1 MNNFDSII
9 FDLDGTLWSAL
20 DSTVFV
26 LKEIKKRHPDIVED
40 VSVDVIKSAMG
51 CTFEETAKKY
61 YGYLDK
67 EIREKYTEEAILENT
82 KRLMKYGGTL
92 YNGVEDI
99 IKELS
104 KNYKLYI
111 VSNCIEGYIESFL
124 ETSNLKD
131 YFLDFENNGRTS
143 LSKGD
148 NINLLIRRN
157 HLLNPIYVGDTNK
170 DKEASEY
177 AGIPFVFASYG
188 FGNVTKYDYK
198 IDDISGMLTIFG
210 EKKDSVFM
218 A

>member
-40 VSVDVIKSAMG
+40 VSVDIIKSAMG

-67 EIREKYTEEAILENT
+67 ETRERYTKEAIQENT
-82 KRLMKYGGTL
+82 KYLMKHGGTL
-92 YNGVEDI
+92 YNGVEEV
-99 IKELS
+99 IKLLS

-131 YFLDFENNGRTS
+131 YFSDFENNGRTG
-143 LSKGD
+143 LEKGE
-148 NINLLIRRN
+148 NIKLLIKRN
-157 HLLNPIYVGDTNK
+157 HLSNPIYVGDTDK
-170 DKEASEY
+170 DREAAEE
-177 AGIPFVFASYG
+177 AKIPFIYATYG
-188 FGNVTKYDYK
+188 FGAVEKYNNK
-198 IDDISGMLTIFG
+198 IDNIYDLLTILKIKNTKNEF
-210 EKKDSVFM
+210 
-218 A
+218 

>member
-1 MNNFDSII
+1 MAYAQKKSEHAFQAFHRDLAEGNFPP
-9 FDLDGTLWSAL
+9 
-20 DSTVFV
+20 V
-26 LKEIKKRHPDIVED
+26 LF
-40 VSVDVIKSAMG
+40 MYG
-51 CTFEETAKKY
+51 EEE
-61 YGYLDK
+61 YLI
-67 EIREKYTEEAILENT
+67 EWAVQSLAEKYTEEAILENT

-124 ETSNLKD
+124 ETSNLKE
-131 YFLDFENNGRTS
+131 YFLDFENNGRTG

-157 HLLNPIYVGDTNK
+157 HLLNPIYVGDTDK
-170 DKEASEY
+170 DREASEY

-188 FGNVTKYDYK
+188 FGNVTKCDYK
-198 IDDISGMLTIFG
+198 IDDISEMLTIFG
-210 EKKDSVFM
+210 EEK
-218 A
+218 

>member
-40 VSVDVIKSAMG
+40 VSVDIIKSAMG

-67 EIREKYTEEAILENT
+67 ETREKYTKEAIQENT
-82 KRLMKYGGTL
+82 KYLMKHGGTL
-92 YNGVEDI
+92 YNGVKEV
-99 IKELS
+99 IKLLS

-131 YFLDFENNGRTS
+131 YFSDFENNGRTG
-143 LSKGD
+143 LEKGE
-148 NINLLIRRN
+148 NIKLLIKRN
-157 HLLNPIYVGDTNK
+157 HLSNPIYVGDTDK
-170 DKEASEY
+170 DREAAEE
-177 AGIPFVFASYG
+177 AKIPFIYATYG
-188 FGNVTKYDYK
+188 FGAVEKYNNK
-198 IDDISGMLTIFG
+198 IDNIYDLLIILKIKNTKNEF
-210 EKKDSVFM
+210 
-218 A
+218 

>member
-1 MNNFDSII
+1 MSNNFDSII

-20 DSTVFV
+20 DSTVKV
-26 LKEIKKRHPDIVED
+26 LKEIKKRHSDIVED

-51 CTFEETAKKY
+51 CTFEDTAKKY

-67 EIREKYTEEAILENT
+67 DTREKYTKEAILENT
-82 KRLMKYGGTL
+82 KRLMKHGGTL
-92 YNGVEDI
+92 YDGVKDI

-124 ETSNLKD
+124 ETSNLKE
-131 YFLDFENNGRTS
+131 YFLDFENNGRTG

-157 HLLNPIYVGDTNK
+157 HLLNPIYVGDTDK
-170 DKEASEY
+170 DREASEY

-188 FGNVTKYDYK
+188 FGNVTNYDYK
-198 IDDISGMLTIFG
+198 IDDISEMLTIFG
-210 EKKDSVFM
+210 EEK
-218 A
+218 

>member
-40 VSVDVIKSAMG
+40 VSVDIIKSAMG

-67 EIREKYTEEAILENT
+67 ETREKYTKEAIQENT
-82 KRLMKYGGTL
+82 KYLMKHGGTL
-92 YNGVEDI
+92 YNGVEEV
-99 IKELS
+99 IKLLS
-104 KNYKLYI
+104 KKYKLYI

-131 YFLDFENNGRTS
+131 YFSDFENNGRTG
-143 LSKGD
+143 LEKGE
-148 NINLLIRRN
+148 NIKLLIKRN
-157 HLLNPIYVGDTNK
+157 HLSNPIYVGDTDK
-170 DKEASEY
+170 DREAAEE
-177 AGIPFVFASYG
+177 AKIPFIYATYG
-188 FGNVTKYDYK
+188 FGAVEKYNNK
-198 IDDISGMLTIFG
+198 IDNIYDLLTIFKIKNTKN
-210 EKKDSVFM
+210 EF
-218 A
+218 

>member
-40 VSVDVIKSAMG
+40 VSVDIIKSAMG

-67 EIREKYTEEAILENT
+67 ETREKYTKEAIQENT
-82 KRLMKYGGTL
+82 KYLMKHGGTL
-92 YNGVEDI
+92 YNGVEEV
-99 IKELS
+99 IKLLS

-131 YFLDFENNGRTS
+131 YFSDFENNGRTG
-143 LSKGD
+143 LEKGE
-148 NINLLIRRN
+148 NIKLLIKRN
-157 HLLNPIYVGDTNK
+157 HLSNPIYVGDTDK
-170 DKEASEY
+170 DREAAEE
-177 AGIPFVFASYG
+177 AKIPFIYATYG
-188 FGNVTKYDYK
+188 FGAVEKYNNK
-198 IDDISGMLTIFG
+198 IDNIYDLLTILKIKNTKNEF
-210 EKKDSVFM
+210 
-218 A
+218 

>member
-40 VSVDVIKSAMG
+40 VSVDIIKSAMG

-67 EIREKYTEEAILENT
+67 ETREKYTKEAIQENT
-82 KRLMKYGGTL
+82 KYLMKHGGTL
-92 YNGVEDI
+92 YNGVEEV
-99 IKELS
+99 IKLLS
-104 KNYKLYI
+104 KKYKLYI

-131 YFLDFENNGRTS
+131 YFSDFENNGRTG
-143 LSKGD
+143 LEKGE
-148 NINLLIRRN
+148 NIKLLIKRN
-157 HLLNPIYVGDTNK
+157 HLSNPIYVGDTDK
-170 DKEASEY
+170 DREAAEE
-177 AGIPFVFASYG
+177 AKIPFIYATYG
-188 FGNVTKYDYK
+188 FGAVEKYNNK
-198 IDDISGMLTIFG
+198 IDNIYDLLTILKIKNTKNEF
-210 EKKDSVFM
+210 
-218 A
+218 